1 LAALQREEAKA
12 KGEPHCES
20 CDKTFKREKDLK
32 THNTKGHS
40 GQGKPNWEE
49 AKEGWAVL
57 RELQDGFQEQD
68 GFKSPQHD
76 GTWSS
81 GGQCLRWKKDEVYEG
96 RTKLAQ
102 SQRQLC
108 TQLALE
114 LSPVYHLQ
122 LCELCLRGLGLGKN
136 MFTLSVCSCN
146 PSPRPFATPHHIPR
160 PILSTTHAT
169 ASNCFPVTDNALST
183 IVSPSHPF
191 PHCSLPVLRPPAI
204 TPPKA
209 ARGYHRPQLSAI
221 DQ

>member
-1 LAALQREEAKA
+1 MAALQREEAKA

-146 PSPRPFATPHHIPR
+146 PSPRPFATPHPSTHPLDNTCYCIQLFPSYR
-160 PILSTTHAT
+160 QCPQHNCVPLASLSPLFPTCPAPTRHNPSKSSSGLPS
-169 ASNCFPVTDNALST
+169 ASTLSN
-183 IVSPSHPF
+183 
-191 PHCSLPVLRPPAI
+191 
-204 TPPKA
+204 
-209 ARGYHRPQLSAI
+209 
-221 DQ
+221 